1 MNTRD
6 LLKQNYTKEGVSSA
20 PRRPPLLTRGEYKS
34 TQIPSHGKKRTETES
49 YLHSACSIL
58 PPMPS
63 FAAPTVHRP
72 VCPNKKEEVSEPPAW
87 INFARFLSLSYS
99 CIYNPRDR
107 VEDEI
112 IQLCNLQTD
121 LSKLQTPRANSW
133 SHESTR
139 SDSCKSPCISSG
151 SEPLPKGI
159 VMRKSDLE
167 MVPLWGPPKAK
178 GSSDLH
184 AANHRLAVRRRSYVE
199 LEIFR
204 NRWQKAMVEDK
215 CWTNSYPEP

>member
-87 INFARFLSLSYS
+87 INFASLFLAGRSSVLRLLRWVLPVKLSLCYGFLSLSYS

-112 IQLCNLQTD
+112 IQL
-121 LSKLQTPRANSW
+121 SNSW

-178 GSSDLH
+178 VCYD
-184 AANHRLAVRRRSYVE
+184 RLT
-199 LEIFR
+199 FF
-204 NRWQKAMVEDK
+204 
-215 CWTNSYPEP
+215 